1 MQKKYII
8 KQDNLKNDLLNYTKY
23 SDSEITYA
31 KKNSDVI
38 SEIREYINTNDR
50 IDANEIMQKMFPINE
65 PHIFISHK
73 SENSSHAIRLANI
86 IYDKFKIVSFI
97 DSQVWLHIDDVSD
110 MINKKVSKIREDSGT
125 IVYRHKSTSIVASNM
140 FAMLSS
146 SLFEVMDCSDGF
158 IYIDSND
165 ESQADK
171 IEKDK
176 TADLKTKSPWIFL
189 EMTYASKL
197 RKKMHKRP
205 VDFAKDSLM
214 ESTSAGLEAYSEP
227 KEIEFDYSKEI
238 IDSVKIET
246 ISDVLNMENHHHPL
260 SNLDNIYELLD
271 NRFSLTKVIRQ

>member
-8 KQDNLKNDLLNYTKY
+8 NQDDLERDLIDYTKY

-50 IDANEIMQKMFPINE
+50 IDANKIMQKIFPINE
-65 PHIFISHK
+65 PHVFISHK
-73 SENSSHAIRLANI
+73 SEHSGHAIRLANI

-97 DSQVWLHIDDVSD
+97 DSQVWHHIDDVSN
-110 MINKKVSKIREDSGT
+110 MINKKVSKIREDGDT
-125 IVYRHKSTSIVASNM
+125 ITFSHKSASIVASNM

-158 IYIDSND
+158 IYIDSNR
-165 ESQADK
+165 ENQIDK
-171 IEKDK
+171 IEKGK
-176 TADLKTKSPWIFL
+176 TEDLKTKSPWIFL

-205 VDFAKDSLM
+205 IIGLMM
-214 ESTSAGLEAYSEP
+214 ESASASTGLESYSEP
-227 KEIEFDYSKEI
+227 KKIEFDYSKEI

-246 ISDVLNMENHHHPL
+246 ISDVLAMKNHHHPL
-260 SNLDNIYELLD
+260 LNLDNIYKLLD
-271 NRFSLTKVIRQ
+271 DKFLPTN